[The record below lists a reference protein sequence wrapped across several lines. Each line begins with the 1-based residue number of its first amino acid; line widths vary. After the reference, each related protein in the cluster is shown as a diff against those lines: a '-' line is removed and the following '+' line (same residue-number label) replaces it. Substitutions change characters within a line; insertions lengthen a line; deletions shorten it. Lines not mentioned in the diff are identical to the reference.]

1 MILSDPEHFEFKNHD
16 FSARVQNCIVYLIQA
31 VQKLQ
36 IHAFFF
42 LKNRAQNVAKTHPT
56 STTNRPLL
64 DGTAWKT
71 VLRMLQTFSEKSR
84 FWALFRPWTR
94 DDSLN
99 ESFIFTISTDPD
111 DVHFLMILSSSEHF
125 WFKNHDFSARAPN
138 CLVYVI
144 VAVQNMK
151 IHVFRKVPRIYR
163 FLVNILRFL

>member
-1 MILSDPEHFEFKNHD
+1 MILSSSEHCWFKNHD

-36 IHAFFF
+36 IHVFFAEKPCSECCKNTPHIDHQSIIARRYNV
-42 LKNRAQNVAKTHPT
+42 KNRAQNAANFFRKITILSIV
-56 STTNRPLL
+56 STMNT
-64 DGTAWKT
+64 G
-71 VLRMLQTFSEKSR
+71 R
-84 FWALFRPWTR
+84 FVKRV
-94 DDSLN
+94 
-99 ESFIFTISTDPD
+99 
-111 DVHFLMILSSSEHF
+111 VHFYDFDRSGRCSFLMILSSSEHF